1 MTIQTISL
9 LGILI
14 FLMGFGTTSVYGH
27 TTVDVEKYK
36 IEIGWETEPPIVGI
50 RNDLTLKFTEP
61 GETEGTRKGVTSVF
75 KNLDATI
82 VYGGL
87 TKEIDIN
94 SDPRPGYYYSP
105 IIPTK
110 TGTYSVDLKGEIGKS
125 QVNVRIPVEDIESA
139 AVLDFPLS
147 ASSSN
152 NDIKVIQNSV
162 KSLQEEISKI
172 KTNADS
178 SMENESDERAG
189 FGFAVIAIALSVSA
203 IIIGIISRL
212 K

>member
-1 MTIQTISL
+1 
-9 LGILI
+9 
-14 FLMGFGTTSVYGH
+14 MGFGTTSVYGH

>member
-162 KSLQEEISKI
+162 KSLQDEISKI
-172 KTNADS
+172 KTNSDS

>member
-9 LGILI
+9 FGILV
-14 FLMGFGTTSVYGH
+14 FLMGFGMTNVYGH
-27 TTVDVEKYK
+27 TAVDVEKYK

-75 KNLDATI
+75 KNLDAMI

-110 TGTYSVDLKGEIGKS
+110 TGTYSVDLKGKIGES

-139 AVLDFPLS
+139 TVLNFPLS

-162 KSLQEEISKI
+162 KSLQEEVSKM
-172 KTNADS
+172 KTNSDS
-178 SMENESDERAG
+178 SIKNESDERAG
-189 FGFAVIAIALSVSA
+189 FGFVVISIALSVSA

>member
-36 IEIGWETEPPIVGI
+36 IEVGWETEPPIVGI

-162 KSLQEEISKI
+162 KSLQDEISKI
-172 KTNADS
+172 KTNSDS